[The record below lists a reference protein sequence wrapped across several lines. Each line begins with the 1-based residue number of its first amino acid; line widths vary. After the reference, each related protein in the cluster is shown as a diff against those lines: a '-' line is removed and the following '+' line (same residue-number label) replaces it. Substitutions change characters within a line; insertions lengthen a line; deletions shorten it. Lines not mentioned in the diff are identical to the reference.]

1 MIVCLSVKVKL
12 YNMYIISLFQKVDVA
27 EKIKT
32 APDSSYQMGVV
43 IGSFIPFVVLIV
55 LAYWMY
61 NSAKKRDKNGY

>member
-1 MIVCLSVKVKL
+1 M
-12 YNMYIISLFQKVDVA
+12 NIISLFQQVDVA

-32 APDSSYQMGVV
+32 APDGSYQIGVL